1 LTPSSTFNNYSLSN
15 FQSLIG
21 AYGQWFHDQIDDRW
35 DAYFFTFE
43 FNQLPGPQQERLR
56 LMKAYLHRWY
66 GRLVTRTVR
75 NPRSPRSID
84 LLPKALLVP
93 DYPVP
98 KRLKKTLRQ
107 VSINDGIHWH
117 GLVLATRVGTRLQ
130 EPLDV
135 HFREHGA
142 TYFTKELHHI
152 NVKPITYTPEYI
164 TGYGMKSL
172 KSSRIS
178 GDDILI
184 FPRSVSELPIKGPVR
199 AAGEKPMYDF
209 QRK

>member
-1 LTPSSTFNNYSLSN
+1 MTRSSTFHNSLYLNS
-15 FQSLIG
+15 QSLIQ
-21 AYGQWFHDQIDDRW
+21 AYGQWLHDHMDNGW

-43 FNQLPGPQQERLR
+43 FNQLPGPPIEKMR
-56 LMKAYLHRWY
+56 LMKEYLHRWY
-66 GRLVTRTVR
+66 GRLATRTVR
-75 NPRSPRSID
+75 NPRSPKWIP

-98 KRLKKTLRQ
+98 KRLKKTFLQ
-107 VSINDGIHWH
+107 VSINDGMHWH
-117 GLVLATRVGTRLQ
+117 GLVVATRLGTRLQ

-142 TYFTKELHHI
+142 TYFTQELRHI

-164 TGYGMKSL
+164 TGYGMKAL
-172 KSSRIS
+172 KRRFLA
-178 GDDILI
+178 DEILI
-184 FPRSVSELPIKGPVR
+184 FPRSPSELSCKGPVK

-209 QRK
+209 KRG

>member
-1 LTPSSTFNNYSLSN
+1 L
-15 FQSLIG
+15 
-21 AYGQWFHDQIDDRW
+21 GQDINAGYAVTLDGF
-35 DAYFFTFE
+35 AC
-43 FNQLPGPQQERLR
+43 G
-56 LMKAYLHRWY
+56 WY

-75 NPRSPRSID
+75 NPRSANSND

-107 VSINDGIHWH
+107 VSINDGMHWH
-117 GLVLATRVGTRLQ
+117 GLVLAIRIGTRLQ

-135 HFREHGA
+135 HFREHGP
-142 TYFTKELHHI
+142 TYYTKELRYI
-152 NVKPITYTPEYI
+152 NVKPVTYTPEYI
-164 TGYGMKSL
+164 TGYGMKSV

-184 FPRSVSELPIKGPVR
+184 FPRHISELYSKKLVR
-199 AAGEKPMYDF
+199 AAGERPMYDF
-209 QRK
+209 QRG